1 MTITSAPKVPTLRS
15 LRSSAPGTNSSVRS
29 SCSLQSMA
37 MTSSFPCGAGP
48 TSEPAA
54 RRPSARFS
62 RKYNPMATLTAPAT
76 RTKTEAAFLA
86 LRDAIED
93 GRLRPGERLVLSRLI
108 EELGMSPTPIREA
121 LRLLQAQG
129 LAAYSAHHG
138 MVVAEYAPDDVA
150 EVSRIRVELEPL
162 AVALAVERADEADL
176 AEMRAAHDALKAAH
190 EGRTPRSEAASLNAA
205 WHAAVYRPA
214 ASPLL
219 TDFIARLWAG
229 VPVEAV
235 WRRSRAER

>member
-1 MTITSAPKVPTLRS
+1 M
-15 LRSSAPGTNSSVRS
+15 
-29 SCSLQSMA
+29 
-37 MTSSFPCGAGP
+37 
-48 TSEPAA
+48 PA
-54 RRPSARFS
+54 
-62 RKYNPMATLTAPAT
+62 LTAPAT

-86 LRDAIED
+86 LRDAIEE

-108 EELGMSPTPIREA
+108 DELGMSPTPIREA

-138 MVVAEYAPDDVA
+138 MVVAEYSPDDVA

-162 AVALAVERADEADL
+162 AVALAVQRANADQV
-176 AEMRAAHDALKAAH
+176 AQMRAAHDALRAAH
-190 EGRTPRSEAASLNAA
+190 EGPTPRSDAASLNAA

-214 ASPLL
+214 GSPLL

-235 WRRSRAER
+235 WRSSRADRSLREHDQIMEAIERGDADAARELMRRHIEGGSKATIDHMRAERS

>member
-1 MTITSAPKVPTLRS
+1 M
-15 LRSSAPGTNSSVRS
+15 
-29 SCSLQSMA
+29 
-37 MTSSFPCGAGP
+37 
-48 TSEPAA
+48 PAL
-54 RRPSARFS
+54 S
-62 RKYNPMATLTAPAT
+62 APAT

-86 LRDAIED
+86 LRDAIEE
-93 GRLRPGERLVLSRLI
+93 GRLRPGERLLVSRLI
-108 EELGMSPTPIREA
+108 DELGMSPTPIREA

-138 MVVAEYAPDDVA
+138 MVVAEYSPEDVA

-162 AVALAVERADEADL
+162 AVALAVERASADEV
-176 AEMRAAHDALKAAH
+176 AEMREAHDALRAAH
-190 EGRTPRSEAASLNAA
+190 EGQTPRSDAASLNAA

-235 WRRSRAER
+235 WRSSRADRSLREHEEIMEAIERGDAGAARELMRRHIEGGSQATIAHMRAEHP

>member
-1 MTITSAPKVPTLRS
+1 
-15 LRSSAPGTNSSVRS
+15 
-29 SCSLQSMA
+29 MA
-37 MTSSFPCGAGP
+37 I
-48 TSEPAA
+48 
-54 RRPSARFS
+54 
-62 RKYNPMATLTAPAT
+62 LTAPAT

-162 AVALAVERADEADL
+162 AVALAVERADEEDL

-235 WRRSRAER
+235 WRRSRAERSLREHDRIMDAIERRDAETARRLMREHIERGSTATIAHMRSRRKASRP

>member
-1 MTITSAPKVPTLRS
+1 
-15 LRSSAPGTNSSVRS
+15 
-29 SCSLQSMA
+29 
-37 MTSSFPCGAGP
+37 
-48 TSEPAA
+48 
-54 RRPSARFS
+54 
-62 RKYNPMATLTAPAT
+62 MATLTAPAT
-76 RTKTEAAFLA
+76 RTKTEAAFVA

-162 AVALAVERADEADL
+162 AVALAVERADEDDL
-176 AEMRAAHDALKAAH
+176 AEMRAAHQALKAAH
-190 EGRTPRSEAASLNAA
+190 EGRTPKSEAATLNAA

-229 VPVEAV
+229 VPVEAI
-235 WRRSRAER
+235 WRRNRAGRSLREHDRIMEAIERRDAETARRLMREHIDRGSAATIAHMRSRKAS

>member
-1 MTITSAPKVPTLRS
+1 
-15 LRSSAPGTNSSVRS
+15 
-29 SCSLQSMA
+29 
-37 MTSSFPCGAGP
+37 
-48 TSEPAA
+48 
-54 RRPSARFS
+54 
-62 RKYNPMATLTAPAT
+62 
-76 RTKTEAAFLA
+76 
-86 LRDAIED
+86 
-93 GRLRPGERLVLSRLI
+93 
-108 EELGMSPTPIREA
+108 MSPTPIREA

-162 AVALAVERADEADL
+162 AVALAVERAGEDDL
-176 AEMRAAHDALKAAH
+176 AAMRAAHEALKAAH
-190 EGRTPRSEAASLNAA
+190 DGRTPGSEAASLNAA

-235 WRRSRAER
+235 WRRDRAARSLREHDRIMAAIERRDAETARRLMREHIERGSAATIAHMRSRKASGA

>member
-1 MTITSAPKVPTLRS
+1 
-15 LRSSAPGTNSSVRS
+15 
-29 SCSLQSMA
+29 
-37 MTSSFPCGAGP
+37 
-48 TSEPAA
+48 
-54 RRPSARFS
+54 
-62 RKYNPMATLTAPAT
+62 MATLTAPAT
-76 RTKTEAAFLA
+76 RTKTEAAFVA

-108 EELGMSPTPIREA
+108 AELGMSPTPIREA

-162 AVALAVERADEADL
+162 AVALAVERADEDDL
-176 AEMRAAHDALKAAH
+176 AEMRAAHEALKAAH
-190 EGRTPRSEAASLNAA
+190 EGRTPESEAATLNAA

-235 WRRSRAER
+235 WRRNRAGRSLREHDAIMEAIERRDAETARRLMREHIERGSAATIAHMRSGKAS

>member
-1 MTITSAPKVPTLRS
+1 
-15 LRSSAPGTNSSVRS
+15 
-29 SCSLQSMA
+29 
-37 MTSSFPCGAGP
+37 
-48 TSEPAA
+48 
-54 RRPSARFS
+54 
-62 RKYNPMATLTAPAT
+62 MATLTAPAT

-235 WRRSRAER
+235 WRRSRAERSLREHDQIMDAIERRDAETARRLMREHIERGSTATIAHMRSRRKASRP

>member
-1 MTITSAPKVPTLRS
+1 
-15 LRSSAPGTNSSVRS
+15 
-29 SCSLQSMA
+29 
-37 MTSSFPCGAGP
+37 
-48 TSEPAA
+48 
-54 RRPSARFS
+54 
-62 RKYNPMATLTAPAT
+62 MATLTAPAT

-235 WRRSRAER
+235 WRRSRAERSLREHDQIMDAIERRDAETARRLMREHIERGSTATIAHMRSRRKAGRP

>member
-1 MTITSAPKVPTLRS
+1 
-15 LRSSAPGTNSSVRS
+15 
-29 SCSLQSMA
+29 
-37 MTSSFPCGAGP
+37 
-48 TSEPAA
+48 
-54 RRPSARFS
+54 
-62 RKYNPMATLTAPAT
+62 MATLTAPAT
-76 RTKTEAAFLA
+76 RTKTEAAFVA

-108 EELGMSPTPIREA
+108 AELGMSPTPIREA

-162 AVALAVERADEADL
+162 AVALAVERASADDL

-190 EGRTPRSEAASLNAA
+190 EGRTPGSEAASLNAA

-235 WRRSRAER
+235 WRRSRAERSLREHDRIMQAIERRDAETARRLMREHIERGSAATIAHMRSGRKASRS